1 MDKKPNVCMP
11 QSRNI
16 YKNSYLLPTGGN
28 VPNKKVALPT
38 TVAKTADKKAAFPTT
53 VAKTADKKAAFPT
66 TVAKTA
72 DKKQ

>member
-28 VPNKKVALPT
+28 VPNGKVALLPTGGNVPNKKVALLPT
-38 TVAKTADKKAAFPTT
+38 GGKTPNGKVTILPTGGSI
-53 VAKTADKKAAFPT
+53 
-66 TVAKTA
+66 
-72 DKKQ
+72 